1 MRLAKLISARSSHK
15 STWPRPMPASR
26 SFTQAEGPLTGLA
39 ASRRTRRT
47 TAFYALEK
55 RPPCGSQSA
64 LKALYLVA
72 SLLPRGQP
80 LDPGQALKMARKKKR
95 PDSFYVEKKQ
105 AKGRVRSCQF
115 NIRMTPSE
123 RAELQAYI
131 EQSNK
136 SAPDY
141 ILELA
146 RGATVIPVASD
157 DLVAELHKLRTE
169 LLRQG
174 NNLNQIAFRINRAAK
189 TRLTDELDDAAASV
203 CELQCAQT
211 DLCRDIER
219 VLKKVA

>member
-1 MRLAKLISARSSHK
+1 M
-15 STWPRPMPASR
+15 
-26 SFTQAEGPLTGLA
+26 
-39 ASRRTRRT
+39 SRR
-47 TAFYALEK
+47 
-55 RPPCGSQSA
+55 
-64 LKALYLVA
+64 
-72 SLLPRGQP
+72 
-80 LDPGQALKMARKKKR
+80 KKR
-95 PDSFYVEKKQ
+95 PDGFYVEKKPQ
-105 AKGRVRSCQF
+105 PGRVRSCQF

-123 RAELQAYI
+123 RAELQGYI
-131 EQSNK
+131 AAQDK

-146 RGATVIPVASD
+146 RGATVIPVASNE
-157 DLVAELHKLRTE
+157 LVAELHKLRTE

>member
-1 MRLAKLISARSSHK
+1 
-15 STWPRPMPASR
+15 
-26 SFTQAEGPLTGLA
+26 
-39 ASRRTRRT
+39 
-47 TAFYALEK
+47 
-55 RPPCGSQSA
+55 
-64 LKALYLVA
+64 
-72 SLLPRGQP
+72 
-80 LDPGQALKMARKKKR
+80 MARNKKR

-123 RAELQAYI
+123 RAESQTYI
-131 EQSNK
+131 EQSDK

-157 DLVAELHKLRTE
+157 ELVAELHKLRTE

-174 NNLNQIAFRINRAAK
+174 NNLNQIAFRLNRAAK
-189 TRLTDELDDAAASV
+189 TRATDELDDAAASV
-203 CELQCAQT
+203 YELQCAQT
-211 DLCRDIER
+211 ELCRDIER